1 MLSFLFLTL
10 AAYAS
15 CIFQLG
21 GATFDFSQLI
31 GQDLKYKIGEG
42 PGFYRV
48 SVCSNLMDPCTNGI
62 APTAT
67 PYFGS
72 LYVYSSNTMCQ
83 PISSWNPMNMMVAP
97 LSPVVALQAQYGTGV
112 TFLFTDP
119 TGCNGQPMKTQY
131 NMMCDIGSDTGH
143 ISITSPSQCAYVVN
157 WPTKMACAFV
167 NPGTQPHSRVPQ
179 TGFQTQTSFGLVQ
192 PQNSGVAQPQVADIV
207 QPQMPTIP
215 LDLAPSIPVTEKPIF
230 PSQTPKEFTFF
241 GDFIGNATCSEPV
254 EDCFDSATPR
264 FDIYGVNR
272 AKFQDAHQAASV
284 QLECSSCDSCALVF
298 FASGNFYSAKIDAD
312 VCTEKILAG
321 SLISKENLNGYIYM
335 HSYHNR
341 AMVKG
346 TLDIEP
352 FQNSKW
358 DIVLKRKEPKNVP
371 RDALLQ
377 KMQNEVDIVEKHG
390 NGGRLLRRP
399 RPHRRSPVISYP
411 E

>member
-1 MLSFLFLTL
+1 MLSFIFLIL
-10 AAYAS
+10 ASYAS

-21 GATFDFSQLI
+21 GATFDFSRLI

-72 LYVYSSNTMCQ
+72 LYVYASNDLCK
-83 PISSWNPMNMMVAP
+83 PVSSWNPLNMMIAP
-97 LSPVVALQAQYGTGV
+97 LSPVVASQAQFGTGV

-119 TGCNGQPMKTQY
+119 TGCNGQPMNTQY
-131 NMMCDIGSDTGH
+131 NMICDVGSDTGH
-143 ISITSPSQCAYVVN
+143 ISVSQPSQCAYVVN

-167 NPGTQPHSRVPQ
+167 SPGTQPHARLPQ
-179 TGFQTQTSFGLVQ
+179 SGVIQ
-192 PQNSGVAQPQVADIV
+192 PQVPGVAQPQVPQIV
-207 QPQMPTIP
+207 QPQAPQPQTIP
-215 LDLAPSIPVTEKPIF
+215 LDLPPSSPVTEKPIF
-230 PSQTPKEFTFF
+230 SSQKPKDFTFF

-254 EDCFDSATPR
+254 EDCFDSAT
-264 FDIYGVNR
+264 
-272 AKFQDAHQAASV
+272 AASV

-312 VCTEKILAG
+312 ICNEKILAG
-321 SLISKENLNGYIYM
+321 SLVSKENLNGYIYM
-335 HSYHNR
+335 HSYHNS
-341 AMVKG
+341 ALVKG

-358 DIVLKRKEPKNVP
+358 DIVLKRKESKNV
-371 RDALLQ
+371 RLDTILQ
-377 KMQNEVDIVEKHG
+377 QKQNQVVIPENLE
-390 NGGRLLRRP
+390 NGGRLLRRS
-399 RPHRRSPVISYP
+399 RPHRRSHVITYP
-411 E
+411 